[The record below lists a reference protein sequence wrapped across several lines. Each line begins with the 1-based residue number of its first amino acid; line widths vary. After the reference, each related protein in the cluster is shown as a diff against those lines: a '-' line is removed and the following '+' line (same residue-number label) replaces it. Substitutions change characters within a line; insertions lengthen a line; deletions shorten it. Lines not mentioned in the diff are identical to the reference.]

1 MSGDGKTLTVEIEDT
16 VLGTFM
22 NKQVKR
28 EDIMSYDEDH
38 DKDFDNAFDMG
49 KPWL

>member
-1 MSGDGKTLTVEIEDT
+1 MSDDGKNLTVEIEDKF
-16 VLGTFM
+16 LGAFF

-38 DKDFDNAFDMG
+38 EKDFDNAFDMG
-49 KPWL
+49 K